1 MLRQDEVHRY
11 FNMAAKVMAVV
22 QNLLFYIIFIGY
34 FVVCKT
40 VSDRIIY
47 RANFINILVD
57 LRERT
62 CYQSAQ
68 MFMMSGGNDR
78 YKINKNNLSLFL

>member
-1 MLRQDEVHRY
+1 
-11 FNMAAKVMAVV
+11 MAVV

-62 CYQSAQ
+62 CYQSIQ

-78 YKINKNNLSLFL
+78 YKINKNNLSLFH